1 MEHQPLTHSVSV
13 AEPRPNRGV
22 SPTARAWFFLTPS
35 VLFLGVL
42 IAASLLVLRMS
53 VGTKGAEWSGFS
65 LASYAQLLEPYYLKS
80 LMLTLR
86 LALISAVIAVILA
99 IPVAYTMSRLTSPF
113 VRRIFLAAVLLPLLV
128 NLLLQSYGWLVILG
142 PGGMLN
148 QALMG
153 LGLIKRPIMLL
164 YNQNGMLMGLVQ
176 TAFPLAVLPIASAM
190 RGVARS
196 YEEAAATLG
205 ASRFQVFRQ
214 VVLPMSLPGII
225 TGATLVFAYNASSF
239 VVPLLLGGRRV
250 PMLAVM
256 VHDQIAPLMNWPAA
270 SAAGVVL
277 IVTTLAIMT
286 FTLTKKRYGL
296 LPGETGKFAGI
307 LSGFILL
314 LAVLPILTMIV
325 MSFSGASNLDFPPSS
340 YSLQWYKAAWH
351 TFVSPDASDVLSLG
365 KAMTT

>member
-1 MEHQPLTHSVSV
+1 M
-13 AEPRPNRGV
+13 
-22 SPTARAWFFLTPS
+22 
-35 VLFLGVL
+35 LFLGVL

-164 YNQNGMLMGLVQ
+164 YNQNGVLMGLVQ

-286 FTLTKKRYGL
+286 LSEFI
-296 LPGETGKFAGI
+296 TGRRRRM
-307 LSGFILL
+307 LE
-314 LAVLPILTMIV
+314 
-325 MSFSGASNLDFPPSS
+325 AS
-340 YSLQWYKAAWH
+340 Q
-351 TFVSPDASDVLSLG
+351 
-365 KAMTT
+365 

>member
-1 MEHQPLTHSVSV
+1 MCIRDS
-13 AEPRPNRGV
+13 
-22 SPTARAWFFLTPS
+22 
-35 VLFLGVL
+35 
-42 IAASLLVLRMS
+42 
-53 VGTKGAEWSGFS
+53 
-65 LASYAQLLEPYYLKS
+65 
-80 LMLTLR
+80 
-86 LALISAVIAVILA
+86 
-99 IPVAYTMSRLTSPF
+99 
-113 VRRIFLAAVLLPLLV
+113 AAVLLPLLV

-164 YNQNGMLMGLVQ
+164 YNQNGVLMGLVQ

-205 ASRFQVFRQ
+205 ASRLQVFRQ

-286 FTLTKKRYGL
+286 LSEYI
-296 LPGETGKFAGI
+296 TGRRRRM
-307 LSGFILL
+307 LE
-314 LAVLPILTMIV
+314 
-325 MSFSGASNLDFPPSS
+325 AS
-340 YSLQWYKAAWH
+340 Q
-351 TFVSPDASDVLSLG
+351 
-365 KAMTT
+365 

>member
-1 MEHQPLTHSVSV
+1 MEHPSLIRPV
-13 AEPRPNRGV
+13 AVAVARKPRTF
-22 SPTARAWFFLTPS
+22 SPTARAWLFLTPS
-35 VLFLGVL
+35 MLFMAVL

-53 VGTKGAEWSGFS
+53 IGTKGAEWTGFS
-65 LASYAQLLEPYYLKS
+65 LDSYTQLLEPYYLKS
-80 LMLTLR
+80 LLLTLR

-99 IPVAYTMSRLTSPF
+99 IPVGYTMSRLQSPF
-113 VRRIFLAAVLLPLLV
+113 IRRIFLAAVLLPLLV

-148 QALMG
+148 QALKGMG
-153 LGLIKRPIMLL
+153 LITRPIMML
-164 YNQNGMLMGLVQ
+164 YNQNGVLMGLVQ

-190 RGVARS
+190 RGVSRS

-286 FTLTKKRYGL
+286 LSEYI
-296 LPGETGKFAGI
+296 TGRRRRM
-307 LSGFILL
+307 LE
-314 LAVLPILTMIV
+314 
-325 MSFSGASNLDFPPSS
+325 AS
-340 YSLQWYKAAWH
+340 Q
-351 TFVSPDASDVLSLG
+351 
-365 KAMTT
+365 

>member
-1 MEHQPLTHSVSV
+1 MEQTNLTYPVGRAPLRVRKTL
-13 AEPRPNRGV
+13 
-22 SPTARAWFFLTPS
+22 SPTARAW
-35 VLFLGVL
+35 LFLSPSMLFLVVL

-53 VGTKGAEWSGFS
+53 VGTKGAEWTGFS

-80 LMLTLR
+80 LLLTLR
-86 LALISAVIAVILA
+86 LALVSALIAVILA
-99 IPVAYTMSRLTSPF
+99 IPVGYSMSRLQSPLL
-113 VRRIFLAAVLLPLLV
+113 RRLFLAAVLLPLLV

-142 PGGMLN
+142 PAGMLN

-153 LGLIKRPIMLL
+153 LDLIQRPVMLL
-164 YNQNGMLMGLVQ
+164 YNQTGVLMGLVQ

-190 RGVARS
+190 RGVSRS

-214 VVLPMSLPGII
+214 VVIPMSLPGII

-256 VHDQIAPLMNWPAA
+256 VHDQIASLMNWPAA

-286 FTLTKKRYGL
+286 FS
-296 LPGETGKFAGI
+296 EFITGRRRR
-307 LSGFILL
+307 
-314 LAVLPILTMIV
+314 VLE
-325 MSFSGASNLDFPPSS
+325 AS
-340 YSLQWYKAAWH
+340 Q
-351 TFVSPDASDVLSLG
+351 
-365 KAMTT
+365 

>member
-1 MEHQPLTHSVSV
+1 MEHQSLTQPVGAADV
-13 AEPRPNRGV
+13 RPARGI

-35 VLFLGVL
+35 MLFLGVL

-80 LMLTLR
+80 LLLTLR
-86 LALISAVIAVILA
+86 LALISAVIAVLLA

-148 QALMG
+148 QTLMG

-164 YNQNGMLMGLVQ
+164 YNQNGVLMGLVQ

-190 RGVARS
+190 RGVART
-196 YEEAAATLG
+196 YEEAATLG

-286 FTLTKKRYGL
+286 LSEYITGRRRRL
-296 LPGETGKFAGI
+296 LE
-307 LSGFILL
+307 
-314 LAVLPILTMIV
+314 
-325 MSFSGASNLDFPPSS
+325 AS
-340 YSLQWYKAAWH
+340 Q
-351 TFVSPDASDVLSLG
+351 
-365 KAMTT
+365 

>member
-1 MEHQPLTHSVSV
+1 MDHSTLTRPVGAAPL
-13 AEPRPNRGV
+13 RPAKAL
-22 SPTARAWFFLTPS
+22 SPTLRGWLFLSPAM
-35 VLFLGVL
+35 LFLGVL

-53 VGTKGAEWSGFS
+53 VGSKGAEWTGFS

-80 LMLTLR
+80 LLLTLR
-86 LALISAVIAVILA
+86 LALVSALLAVLLA
-99 IPVAYTMSRLTSPF
+99 IPVGYCMSRLQSPLL
-113 VRRIFLAAVLLPLLV
+113 RRVFLAAVLLPLLV

-153 LGLIKRPIMLL
+153 LGLIDRPVMLL
-164 YNQNGMLMGLVQ
+164 YNQTGVLMGLVQ

-190 RGVARS
+190 RGVSRS

-205 ASRFQVFRQ
+205 ASRLQVFRQ

-225 TGATLVFAYNASSF
+225 TAATLVFAYNASSF

-277 IVTTLAIMT
+277 IVTTLAIMA
-286 FTLTKKRYGL
+286 FSEYI
-296 LPGETGKFAGI
+296 TGRRRRA
-307 LSGFILL
+307 LE
-314 LAVLPILTMIV
+314 
-325 MSFSGASNLDFPPSS
+325 AS
-340 YSLQWYKAAWH
+340 Q
-351 TFVSPDASDVLSLG
+351 
-365 KAMTT
+365 

>member
-1 MEHQPLTHSVSV
+1 MEHSTLTRQVGM
-13 AEPRPNRGV
+13 APPRPSKAI
-22 SPTARAWFFLTPS
+22 SPTARAW
-35 VLFLGVL
+35 LFLSPSMLFLAVL

-53 VGTKGAEWSGFS
+53 VGVKGAEWTGFS
-65 LASYAQLLEPYYLKS
+65 LASYAQLVEPYYLKS
-80 LMLTLR
+80 LLLTLR
-86 LALISAVIAVILA
+86 LALFSALIAVLLA
-99 IPVAYTMSRLTSPF
+99 IPVGYSMSRLQSPLL
-113 VRRIFLAAVLLPLLV
+113 RRVFLAAVLLPLLV

-142 PGGMLN
+142 PAGMLN

-153 LGLIKRPIMLL
+153 LGIIERPVMLL
-164 YNQNGMLMGLVQ
+164 YNQTGVLMGLVQ

-190 RGVARS
+190 RGVSRS

-205 ASRFQVFRQ
+205 ASRLQVFRQ

-286 FTLTKKRYGL
+286 LSEYV
-296 LPGETGKFAGI
+296 TGRRRRM
-307 LSGFILL
+307 LE
-314 LAVLPILTMIV
+314 
-325 MSFSGASNLDFPPSS
+325 AS
-340 YSLQWYKAAWH
+340 Q
-351 TFVSPDASDVLSLG
+351 
-365 KAMTT
+365 

>member
-1 MEHQPLTHSVSV
+1 MIVMQHPNLTRTVGAAPV
-13 AEPRPNRGV
+13 RLRRAF
-22 SPTARAWFFLTPS
+22 SPTARAW
-35 VLFLGVL
+35 LFLSPSMLFLAVL
-42 IAASLLVLRMS
+42 IAASLLVVRMS
-53 VGTKGAEWSGFS
+53 VGTKGAEWTGFS

-80 LMLTLR
+80 LLLTLR
-86 LALISAVIAVILA
+86 LALISAVIAVVLA
-99 IPVAYTMSRLTSPF
+99 IPVGYTMSRLQSPLL
-113 VRRIFLAAVLLPLLV
+113 RRLFLAAVLLPLLV

-142 PGGMLN
+142 PAGMLN
-148 QALMG
+148 KLLMG
-153 LGLIKRPIMLL
+153 LGVISRPVMML
-164 YNQNGMLMGLVQ
+164 YNQNGVLMGLVQ

-190 RGVARS
+190 RGVSRS

-205 ASRFQVFRQ
+205 ASRLQVFRQ

-286 FTLTKKRYGL
+286 LSEYLAGRRRRL
-296 LPGETGKFAGI
+296 LE
-307 LSGFILL
+307 
-314 LAVLPILTMIV
+314 
-325 MSFSGASNLDFPPSS
+325 AS
-340 YSLQWYKAAWH
+340 Q
-351 TFVSPDASDVLSLG
+351 
-365 KAMTT
+365 

>member
-1 MEHQPLTHSVSV
+1 MQPSTLTRQVGV
-13 AEPRPNRGV
+13 APLRPAKTF
-22 SPTARAWFFLTPS
+22 SPAARAWLFLSPAM
-35 VLFLGVL
+35 LFLGVL

-53 VGTKGAEWSGFS
+53 VGTKGTEWSGFS

-80 LMLTLR
+80 LLLTLR
-86 LALISAVIAVILA
+86 LALVSALIAVLLA
-99 IPVAYTMSRLTSPF
+99 IPVGYCMSRLQSPLL
-113 VRRIFLAAVLLPLLV
+113 RRVFLAAVLLPLLV

-153 LGLIKRPIMLL
+153 MGIIDRPVMLL
-164 YNQNGMLMGLVQ
+164 YNQTGVLMGLVQ

-190 RGVARS
+190 RGVSRS

-205 ASRFQVFRQ
+205 ASRLQVFRQ

-286 FTLTKKRYGL
+286 FS
-296 LPGETGKFAGI
+296 EFVTGRRRRI
-307 LSGFILL
+307 LE
-314 LAVLPILTMIV
+314 
-325 MSFSGASNLDFPPSS
+325 AS
-340 YSLQWYKAAWH
+340 Q
-351 TFVSPDASDVLSLG
+351 
-365 KAMTT
+365 

>member
-1 MEHQPLTHSVSV
+1 MEQTNLTYPVGRAPLRVRKTL
-13 AEPRPNRGV
+13 
-22 SPTARAWFFLTPS
+22 SPTARAW
-35 VLFLGVL
+35 LFLSPSMLFLVVL

-53 VGTKGAEWSGFS
+53 VGTKGAEWTGFS

-80 LMLTLR
+80 LLLTLPLTLP
-86 LALISAVIAVILA
+86 LALVSALIAVLLT
-99 IPVAYTMSRLTSPF
+99 IPVGYSMSRLQSPLL
-113 VRRIFLAAVLLPLLV
+113 RRLFLAAVLLPLLV

-142 PGGMLN
+142 PAGMLN

-153 LGLIKRPIMLL
+153 LDLIQRPVMLL
-164 YNQNGMLMGLVQ
+164 YNQTGVLMGLVQ

-190 RGVARS
+190 RGVSRS

-214 VVLPMSLPGII
+214 VVIPMSLPGII

-286 FTLTKKRYGL
+286 FS
-296 LPGETGKFAGI
+296 EFITGRRRR
-307 LSGFILL
+307 
-314 LAVLPILTMIV
+314 VLE
-325 MSFSGASNLDFPPSS
+325 AS
-340 YSLQWYKAAWH
+340 Q
-351 TFVSPDASDVLSLG
+351 
-365 KAMTT
+365 

>member
-1 MEHQPLTHSVSV
+1 MAHSTLTRQVGVAPL
-13 AEPRPNRGV
+13 RPAKTT
-22 SPTARAWFFLTPS
+22 SPTARAWLFLTPS
-35 VLFLGVL
+35 MLFLGVL

-53 VGTKGAEWSGFS
+53 VGSKGAEWTGFS

-80 LMLTLR
+80 LLLTLR
-86 LALISAVIAVILA
+86 LALVSALIAVLLA
-99 IPVAYTMSRLTSPF
+99 IPVGYCMSRLQSPLL
-113 VRRIFLAAVLLPLLV
+113 RRVFLAAVLLPLLV

-148 QALMG
+148 QALLG
-153 LGLIKRPIMLL
+153 LGLIDRPVMLL
-164 YNQNGMLMGLVQ
+164 YNQTGVLMGLVQ

-205 ASRFQVFRQ
+205 ASRLQVFRQ

-286 FTLTKKRYGL
+286 FS
-296 LPGETGKFAGI
+296 EFVTGRRRRI
-307 LSGFILL
+307 LE
-314 LAVLPILTMIV
+314 
-325 MSFSGASNLDFPPSS
+325 AS
-340 YSLQWYKAAWH
+340 Q
-351 TFVSPDASDVLSLG
+351 
-365 KAMTT
+365 

>member
-1 MEHQPLTHSVSV
+1 MTMEHPPLISSV
-13 AEPRPNRGV
+13 AAPQPRRAKSF
-22 SPTARAWFFLTPS
+22 SPTARAWLFLTPS
-35 VLFLGVL
+35 MLFLVVL

-53 VGTKGAEWSGFS
+53 VGTKGAEWTGFS
-65 LASYAQLLEPYYLKS
+65 LASYAQLVEPYYLKS
-80 LMLTLR
+80 LLLTLR
-86 LALISAVIAVILA
+86 LALFSAVIAVVLA
-99 IPVAYTMSRLTSPF
+99 IPVGYTMSRLQSPLL
-113 VRRIFLAAVLLPLLV
+113 RRIFLAAVLLPLLV

-148 QALMG
+148 QALLG
-153 LGLIKRPIMLL
+153 LGIISRPVMLL
-164 YNQNGMLMGLVQ
+164 YNQNGVLMGLVQ

-190 RGVARS
+190 RGVSRT

-286 FTLTKKRYGL
+286 LSEYITGRRRRL
-296 LPGETGKFAGI
+296 LE
-307 LSGFILL
+307 
-314 LAVLPILTMIV
+314 
-325 MSFSGASNLDFPPSS
+325 AS
-340 YSLQWYKAAWH
+340 Q
-351 TFVSPDASDVLSLG
+351 
-365 KAMTT
+365 

>member
-1 MEHQPLTHSVSV
+1 MEQTNLTYPVGRAPLRVRKTL
-13 AEPRPNRGV
+13 
-22 SPTARAWFFLTPS
+22 SPTARAW
-35 VLFLGVL
+35 LFLSPSMLFLVVL

-53 VGTKGAEWSGFS
+53 VGTKGAEWTGFS

-80 LMLTLR
+80 LLLTLR
-86 LALISAVIAVILA
+86 LALVSALIAVILA
-99 IPVAYTMSRLTSPF
+99 IPVGYSMSRLQSPLL
-113 VRRIFLAAVLLPLLV
+113 RRLFLAAVLLPLLV

-142 PGGMLN
+142 PAGMLN

-153 LGLIKRPIMLL
+153 LDLIQRPVMLL
-164 YNQNGMLMGLVQ
+164 YNQTGVLMGLVQ

-190 RGVARS
+190 RGVSRS

-214 VVLPMSLPGII
+214 VVIPMSLPGII

-286 FTLTKKRYGL
+286 FS
-296 LPGETGKFAGI
+296 EFITGRRRR
-307 LSGFILL
+307 
-314 LAVLPILTMIV
+314 VLE
-325 MSFSGASNLDFPPSS
+325 AS
-340 YSLQWYKAAWH
+340 Q
-351 TFVSPDASDVLSLG
+351 
-365 KAMTT
+365 

>member
-1 MEHQPLTHSVSV
+1 M
-13 AEPRPNRGV
+13 
-22 SPTARAWFFLTPS
+22 
-35 VLFLGVL
+35 LFLGVL
-42 IAASLLVLRMS
+42 IAASLMVLRMS

-99 IPVAYTMSRLTSPF
+99 VPVAYTMSRLTSPF
-113 VRRIFLAAVLLPLLV
+113 LRRIFLATVLLPLLV

-148 QALMG
+148 QVLMG

-164 YNQNGMLMGLVQ
+164 YNQNGVLMGLVQ

-196 YEEAAATLG
+196 YEEAAASLG
-205 ASRFQVFRQ
+205 ASRLQVFRQ

-286 FTLTKKRYGL
+286 LSEYV
-296 LPGETGKFAGI
+296 TGRRRRI
-307 LSGFILL
+307 LE
-314 LAVLPILTMIV
+314 
-325 MSFSGASNLDFPPSS
+325 AS
-340 YSLQWYKAAWH
+340 Q
-351 TFVSPDASDVLSLG
+351 
-365 KAMTT
+365 

>member
-1 MEHQPLTHSVSV
+1 MEHQPLTHSVSA
-13 AEPRPNRGV
+13 AESRPSRGV
-22 SPTARAWFFLTPS
+22 SPTARAWLFLTPS
-35 VLFLGVL
+35 MLFLGVL

-164 YNQNGMLMGLVQ
+164 YNQNGVLMGLVQ
-176 TAFPLAVLPIASAM
+176 T
-190 RGVARS
+190 
-196 YEEAAATLG
+196 
-205 ASRFQVFRQ
+205 
-214 VVLPMSLPGII
+214 
-225 TGATLVFAYNASSF
+225 
-239 VVPLLLGGRRV
+239 
-250 PMLAVM
+250 
-256 VHDQIAPLMNWPAA
+256 
-270 SAAGVVL
+270 
-277 IVTTLAIMT
+277 
-286 FTLTKKRYGL
+286 
-296 LPGETGKFAGI
+296 
-307 LSGFILL
+307 
-314 LAVLPILTMIV
+314 
-325 MSFSGASNLDFPPSS
+325 
-340 YSLQWYKAAWH
+340 
-351 TFVSPDASDVLSLG
+351 LSLIHI
-365 KAMTT
+365 

>member
-1 MEHQPLTHSVSV
+1 MEQTNLTYPVGRAPLRVRKTL
-13 AEPRPNRGV
+13 
-22 SPTARAWFFLTPS
+22 SPTARAW
-35 VLFLGVL
+35 LFLSPSMLFLVVL

-53 VGTKGAEWSGFS
+53 VGTKGAEWTGFS

-80 LMLTLR
+80 LLLTLR
-86 LALISAVIAVILA
+86 LALVSALIAVILA
-99 IPVAYTMSRLTSPF
+99 IPVGYSMSRLQSPLL
-113 VRRIFLAAVLLPLLV
+113 RRLFLAAVLLPLLV

-142 PGGMLN
+142 PAGMLN

-153 LGLIKRPIMLL
+153 LDLIQRPVMLL
-164 YNQNGMLMGLVQ
+164 YNQTGVLMGLVQ

-190 RGVARS
+190 RGVSRS

-205 ASRFQVFRQ
+205 ASRFQVLHQ
-214 VVLPMSLPGII
+214 VVIPMSLPGII

-286 FTLTKKRYGL
+286 FS
-296 LPGETGKFAGI
+296 EFITGRRRR
-307 LSGFILL
+307 
-314 LAVLPILTMIV
+314 VLE
-325 MSFSGASNLDFPPSS
+325 AS
-340 YSLQWYKAAWH
+340 Q
-351 TFVSPDASDVLSLG
+351 
-365 KAMTT
+365 

>member
-1 MEHQPLTHSVSV
+1 MEQTNLTYPVDRAPLRVRKTL
-13 AEPRPNRGV
+13 
-22 SPTARAWFFLTPS
+22 SPTARAW
-35 VLFLGVL
+35 LFLSPSMLFLVVL

-53 VGTKGAEWSGFS
+53 VGTKGAEWTGFS

-80 LMLTLR
+80 LLLTLP
-86 LALISAVIAVILA
+86 LALVSALIAVILT
-99 IPVAYTMSRLTSPF
+99 IPVGYSMSRLQSPLL
-113 VRRIFLAAVLLPLLV
+113 RRLFLAAVLLPLLV

-142 PGGMLN
+142 PAGMLN

-153 LGLIKRPIMLL
+153 LDLIQRPVMLL
-164 YNQNGMLMGLVQ
+164 YNQTGVLMGLVQ

-190 RGVARS
+190 RGVSRS

-205 ASRFQVFRQ
+205 ASRFQVFHQ
-214 VVLPMSLPGII
+214 VVIPMSLPGII

-286 FTLTKKRYGL
+286 FS
-296 LPGETGKFAGI
+296 EFITGRRRR
-307 LSGFILL
+307 
-314 LAVLPILTMIV
+314 VLE
-325 MSFSGASNLDFPPSS
+325 AS
-340 YSLQWYKAAWH
+340 Q
-351 TFVSPDASDVLSLG
+351 
-365 KAMTT
+365 